1 MKESSGRGGLGV
13 ESNGRGGLGVKESM
27 GGRARCEGEYGREG

>member
-13 ESNGRGGLGVKESM
+13 ESGGRGGLGVKESM
-27 GGRARCEGEYGREG
+27 GGRARCEGE